1 MTGDALSGTDGGVA
15 PPDPSFSEDM
25 TVAMETI
32 LKLGGFTY
40 EIALFGHG
48 EPLLEGASAAVA
60 ALAAG

>member
-1 MTGDALSGTDGGVA
+1 
-15 PPDPSFSEDM
+15 
-25 TVAMETI
+25 METI